1 MTVFRNDGRW
11 DGSNVVLEGTRVV
24 RYAKG
29 LTPLP
34 AEMRWVDYGLLAFR
48 RAVIGERVPA
58 GVRAD
63 LAPVCSA
70 LADDG
75 LLAGFEVSQRF
86 YEIGS
91 VAGRDE
97 LEALFTARRR
107 AGSRN

>member
-1 MTVFRNDGRW
+1 
-11 DGSNVVLEGTRVV
+11 
-24 RYAKG
+24 
-29 LTPLP
+29 
-34 AEMRWVDYGLLAFR
+34 MRWIDYGLLAFR

-58 GVRAD
+58 GVPAD
-63 LAPVCSA
+63 LAPVCGA
-70 LADDG
+70 LAGDG

-91 VAGRDE
+91 AAGRDE

>member
-1 MTVFRNDGRW
+1 
-11 DGSNVVLEGTRVV
+11 
-24 RYAKG
+24 
-29 LTPLP
+29 
-34 AEMRWVDYGLLAFR
+34 
-48 RAVIGERVPA
+48 VPA

-97 LEALFTARRR
+97 LEALFTARRG